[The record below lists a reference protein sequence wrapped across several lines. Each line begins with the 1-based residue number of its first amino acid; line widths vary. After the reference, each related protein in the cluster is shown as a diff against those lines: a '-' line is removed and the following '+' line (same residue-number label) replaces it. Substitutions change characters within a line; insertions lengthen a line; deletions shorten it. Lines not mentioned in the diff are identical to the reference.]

1 MEPCAPFL
9 STADRK
15 SDPNSH
21 GTPSEVDIH
30 NFFKRFFCCLVAQE
44 WHWLIHLIPSIYIY
58 IICISKKFG
67 SKRRFFLRSLTNLPG
82 IKMNPDGYKQQE
94 KGIKPQLR
102 WQLCSHL
109 WPHKCCKQPSLKAN
123 PTQKETG
130 RKNAGAGATSREF
143 YIASEKMQ
151 SSVEQTVFFCLIG
164 CVGSGV

>member
-1 MEPCAPFL
+1 MGP
-9 STADRK
+9 
-15 SDPNSH
+15 
-21 GTPSEVDIH
+21 PSEVDIH
-30 NFFKRFFCCLVAQE
+30 NETSREFCCLVGPRMTLAN
-44 WHWLIHLIPSIYIY
+44 PSNSKYNIYIYNYIY

-67 SKRRFFLRSLTNLPG
+67 SKRIFFLRSLTNLPG
-82 IKMNPDGYKQQE
+82 TKMNRDGYKQQE

-123 PTQKETG
+123 PTQKEKG
-130 RKNAGAGATSREF
+130 SKNAGAGATSREF

-151 SSVEQTVFFCLIG
+151 SSVEQTVFFCLMG